1 MPRYVAFL
9 RALNVRRHRTVKM
22 AALCQAFE
30 EMGFN
35 DVTSYIA
42 SGNILFSSTTRNAAT
57 LEDRIEEGLMER
69 LGYEVTPFVRTIPEL
84 ARLADVKPFPE
95 STIGAND
102 QLAVILLST
111 PLAPEAARALEGLRC
126 STDEFRV
133 EGREVFWLRH
143 IGPDGQVHFTAPFD
157 QVILQPFTIRSANT
171 VAKIVERSH
180 GEKHG
185 A

>member
-22 AALCQAFE
+22 AAICQAFE
-30 EMGFN
+30 EMGFSN
-35 DVTSYIA
+35 VTSYIA
-42 SGNILFSSTTRNAAT
+42 SGNIIFSSTTQNAGK
-57 LEDRIEEGLMER
+57 LEDIIEEGLMER

-84 ARLADVKPFPE
+84 ARLADIKPFPE

-102 QLAVILLST
+102 QLAVILLSS
-111 PLAPEAARALEGLRC
+111 PLAPEAERALEGLRC

-133 EGREVFWLRH
+133 EGGEVFWLRH

-157 QVILQPFTIRSANT
+157 QVIGQPFTIRSAGT
-171 VAKIVERSH
+171 VAKIVERYH
-180 GEKHG
+180 GEQRG
-185 A
+185 S